1 MGNYSPGIRAKR
13 WYKYLFNYLNEKI
26 HGLDFS
32 MVYVGG
38 LQRSVDDCHGYS
50 MTDAGDLKNMFR
62 VVPVDPG
69 ESAFLDIGCGKGM
82 CLKCAAEVGYKKVAG
97 LDLDRHLLDIAHQN
111 LAKLKIKADYYYASA
126 ENFLNY
132 TDYDVF
138 YFYNPFGEKVFQQVI
153 EKILISKGRRN
164 RDIWIIYYYPVY
176 GHLFRKAGFAL
187 HNEIHDS
194 TRDTT
199 ARIYHYPK

>member
-1 MGNYSPGIRAKR
+1 M
-13 WYKYLFNYLNEKI
+13 
-26 HGLDFS
+26 
-32 MVYVGG
+32 
-38 LQRSVDDCHGYS
+38 
-50 MTDAGDLKNMFR
+50 
-62 VVPVDPG
+62 PVDPR
-69 ESAFLDIGCGKGM
+69 ESDFLDIGCEKGM

-97 LDLDRHLLDIAHQN
+97 IELDRHLLDIAHQN
-111 LAKLKIKADYYYASA
+111 LEKLNIKADCYYASA

-132 TDYDVF
+132 ADYDVF

-164 RDIWIIYYYPVY
+164 RDIWIIYYHPVY

-187 HNEIHDS
+187 HNEICDS